1 MELIDAAEIAAAF
14 NKVDELLLAASAAAP
29 AVALLLARAQEQGVS
44 EHQLAANLRATTPV
58 LRWLLKL
65 APDATANRIDL
76 DGADVGQVVLDW
88 ARRSAT

>member
-1 MELIDAAEIAAAF
+1 VELSTAAEIADAF
-14 NKVDELLLAASAAAP
+14 ARVDDLLEQARAAAP
-29 AVALLLARAQEQGVS
+29 AVALLLSRARQQGIS

-76 DGADVGQVVLDW
+76 GEDVGALIIRW
-88 ARRSAT
+88 AQKR

>member
-1 MELIDAAEIAAAF
+1 MALSNAAEINEAFSEVDHFLLTAA
-14 NKVDELLLAASAAAP
+14 AAAP
-29 AVALLLARAQEQGVS
+29 AVALLLSRAQEQGVS

-76 DGADVGQVVLDW
+76 EGDLGELLLRW
-88 ARRSAT
+88 ARR

>member
-1 MELIDAAEIAAAF
+1 MEMITADDIAAAF
-14 NKVDELLLAASAAAP
+14 SKVDELLAAATAAAP
-29 AVALLLARAQEQGVS
+29 AVALLLTRAQEQGVS

-76 DGADVGQVVLDW
+76 EGDLGELLLDW